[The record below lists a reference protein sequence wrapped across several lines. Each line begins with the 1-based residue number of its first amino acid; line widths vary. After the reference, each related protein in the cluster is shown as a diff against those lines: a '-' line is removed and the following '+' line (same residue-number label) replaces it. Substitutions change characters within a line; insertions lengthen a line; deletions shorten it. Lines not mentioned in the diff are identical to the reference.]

1 MICKSIKKTSPEK
14 LLYYIVYYIL
24 HYKKTIKHTYIP
36 IVHHTTENLNVLDVS
51 YITTTPLSSPDHPP
65 FPPPISRHTYVLIPS
80 LLDNAPN

>member
-51 YITTTPLSSPDHPP
+51 YITKTPTILPRSPAL
-65 FPPPISRHTYVLIPS
+65 PISCHTYVLIPS

>member
-51 YITTTPLSSPDHPP
+51 YITTTPILPRSPAL
-65 FPPPISRHTYVLIPS
+65 PPPISRHTYVLIPS